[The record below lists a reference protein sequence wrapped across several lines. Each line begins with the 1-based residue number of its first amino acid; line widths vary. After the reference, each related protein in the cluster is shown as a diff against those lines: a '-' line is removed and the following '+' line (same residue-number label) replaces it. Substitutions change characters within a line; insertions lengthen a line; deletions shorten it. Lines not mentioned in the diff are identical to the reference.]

1 MKQEFPEFAGAA
13 YLGTRVAVLVD
24 GENVSQAL
32 AGQIIMKSLGFG
44 QLIIKRVYGNAV
56 KMPKWDAA
64 PGFRLMH
71 SGTGKNAT
79 DLLLTVEA
87 MALAYGGQADTLV
100 IVSSDR
106 DFTHLAVHLR
116 EKGLRVVGM
125 GEAKASEGFRKSC
138 TTFVVLGQLPMTA
151 DGANAP
157 QPGAAAMAAELGPI
171 DKHIHALIHSEG
183 RDRSIAIARLGGRMH
198 TLHKIKISTTL
209 QKNWRAYL
217 LARPD
222 LYDCDP
228 RGKDAEVRLRSAP
241 QPALTP

>member
-1 MKQEFPEFAGAA
+1 MKQESPEFAGTSHP
-13 YLGTRVAVLVD
+13 GTRVAVLVD

-32 AGQIIMKSLGFG
+32 AGQIIIKSLGFG

-56 KMPKWDAA
+56 ILPKWDAA

-106 DFTHLAVHLR
+106 DFTHLAEHLR

-125 GEAKASEGFRKSC
+125 GEAKAPEGFRKSC
-138 TTFVVLGQLPMTA
+138 TQFIVLGPLTMTA
-151 DGANAP
+151 DDANAP
-157 QPGAAAMAAELGPI
+157 QSGAAAKAADLGPI
-171 DKHIHALIHSEG
+171 DTHIHALIRSEG
-183 RDRSIAIARLGGRMH
+183 TNGSIPIAHLGARMH
-198 TLHKIKISTTL
+198 ALHKFMISTTP
-209 QKNWRAYL
+209 QKTWRAYFQ
-217 LARPD
+217 ARPD

-228 RGKDAEVRLRSAP
+228 IGKEAEVRLRGRSQKP
-241 QPALTP
+241 